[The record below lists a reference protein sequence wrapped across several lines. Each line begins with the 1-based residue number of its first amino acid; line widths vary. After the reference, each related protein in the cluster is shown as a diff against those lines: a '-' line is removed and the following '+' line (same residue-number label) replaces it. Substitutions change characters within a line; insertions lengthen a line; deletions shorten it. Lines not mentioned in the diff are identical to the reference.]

1 MEDMELLVAHD
12 RLEEILLAE
21 RHVLDSR
28 LLCDPLDVYREMHPS
43 LSDIWY
49 SSGIEF
55 KCLLDRNVVSYL
67 VSLANGLDISKQKN
81 QKPYRSVAAL
91 QAVLNAGNIL
101 SETGYAYHEYMERN
115 SLNKADDELARFRAA
130 DNLDPNIYLDLFL
143 NQKDSISSC
152 ELPSFNTSELVNSD
166 LPERLTVVE
175 RNAVIVK
182 KAISIARSKRITPYQ
197 TMLELMDWIYD
208 EYMFSMPSFH
218 FLSVYFSS
226 WKISKMIK
234 SHGYQDLRN
243 ATWDISFVQQLIK
256 LCCED
261 NNSVWLFSSFDKA
274 IHTVVDLTFVRRDED
289 EDSYMERIEN
299 AYASMWGK
307 KNGYG
312 KKLLNKLV
320 KISENGDDPQRQINV
335 FNGSTEYQ
343 LDLRNRVQIEYE
355 RTFA

>member
-1 MEDMELLVAHD
+1 MEELELLVVHD

-21 RHVLDSR
+21 KHVLDNK
-28 LLCDPLDVYREMHPS
+28 LLSDPLDVYREMHPS
-43 LSDIWY
+43 LRDIWY
-49 SSGIEF
+49 SPGIEF

-81 QKPYRSVAAL
+81 QDPYRSVAAL
-91 QAVLNAGNIL
+91 QTVLNAGKIL

-115 SLNKADDELARFRAA
+115 SLTKADDELALFRAA

-143 NQKDSISSC
+143 KQRDCINSN
-152 ELPSFNTSELVNSD
+152 ELLSFNTGELVKGD
-166 LPERLTVVE
+166 LPERLTLVE

-182 KAISIARSKRITPYQ
+182 KAISIARTKDISPYQ
-197 TMLELMDWIYD
+197 TMLELMDWVYD
-208 EYMFSMPSFH
+208 EYMFSMPSFQ

-226 WKISKMIK
+226 WKVSKMIK

-256 LCCED
+256 CCRED
-261 NNSVWLFSSFDKA
+261 NESIWLFSSFDKA
-274 IHTVVDLTFVRRDED
+274 IHTVVDLTFVKREED
-289 EDSYMERIEN
+289 ESLYMERIEK

-312 KKLLNKLV
+312 KKLLKKML
-320 KISENGDDPQRQINV
+320 KISENSNDPERKINL
-335 FNGSTEYQ
+335 FNGSAEYQ
-343 LDLRNRVQIEYE
+343 LDLRARVHKEYE
-355 RTFA
+355 EALS